1 MLDKEE
7 ALVYCMILAASS
19 DAEIH
24 PYEKDRIYNIVGGY
38 PIFKN
43 MDELCYKAFNIFYS
57 IHNSTKNNLYI
68 ICWQA

>member
-43 MDELCYKAFNIFYS
+43 MELWTVFRKRCEK
-57 IHNSTKNNLYI
+57 T
-68 ICWQA
+68 